1 MSYKDELDKQ
11 LLKSEGMLSGL
22 VLKCPE
28 VLNDYKINFK
38 LLGSDSAFYIGI
50 VNKLL
55 EQGINTI
62 DEVSFSSMVES
73 FRLTEA
79 YQRYGGF
86 NTVKNLKSIVD
97 ERNAD
102 SIVDTWRKWNLVKN
116 LEESGMLNIEKHW
129 DKIKVMN
136 TSQIEDYM
144 TAKINDVAMNT
155 GIDGN
160 VDVYDLTTGYEE
172 AINEWDKG
180 VAIGYKLGY
189 PILNY
194 ELCGLHKSSMSLLL
208 AHSGNGKTSFAIP
221 LAILPILEQ
230 GDKVMILANE
240 QDCDTWRQMI
250 LSTVLFNKI
259 KYRKMNRQKL
269 MYGNFTQEDREA
281 MKQAYEWLGQYKG
294 NLKFVEL
301 NDYGIDN
308 IRRIVKKYSKMGFGT
323 MIIDTLKPEKDDSD
337 KAWGQFSE
345 TAKELFVL
353 AKQNNIAML
362 CTAQLSTSSYGR
374 KYLDINAIGKSRAIA
389 EVCGQIIMFRSLQ
402 KEEKEKIKVWK
413 HKRDEKTGKL
423 LQTTETV
430 KLDTD
435 KDYICLF
442 IVKNRYGRSN
452 VQLVYERNMAF
463 NTYIE
468 IGFTEVEYDGFGR

>member
-172 AINEWDKG
+172 AINER
-180 VAIGYKLGY
+180 
-189 PILNY
+189 PTRCRR
-194 ELCGLHKSSMSLLL
+194 CG
-208 AHSGNGKTSFAIP
+208 P
-221 LAILPILEQ
+221 
-230 GDKVMILANE
+230 
-240 QDCDTWRQMI
+240 
-250 LSTVLFNKI
+250 
-259 KYRKMNRQKL
+259 
-269 MYGNFTQEDREA
+269 
-281 MKQAYEWLGQYKG
+281 
-294 NLKFVEL
+294 
-301 NDYGIDN
+301 
-308 IRRIVKKYSKMGFGT
+308 
-323 MIIDTLKPEKDDSD
+323 
-337 KAWGQFSE
+337 
-345 TAKELFVL
+345 
-353 AKQNNIAML
+353 
-362 CTAQLSTSSYGR
+362 
-374 KYLDINAIGKSRAIA
+374 
-389 EVCGQIIMFRSLQ
+389 
-402 KEEKEKIKVWK
+402 
-413 HKRDEKTGKL
+413 
-423 LQTTETV
+423 
-430 KLDTD
+430 
-435 KDYICLF
+435 
-442 IVKNRYGRSN
+442 
-452 VQLVYERNMAF
+452 
-463 NTYIE
+463 
-468 IGFTEVEYDGFGR
+468 